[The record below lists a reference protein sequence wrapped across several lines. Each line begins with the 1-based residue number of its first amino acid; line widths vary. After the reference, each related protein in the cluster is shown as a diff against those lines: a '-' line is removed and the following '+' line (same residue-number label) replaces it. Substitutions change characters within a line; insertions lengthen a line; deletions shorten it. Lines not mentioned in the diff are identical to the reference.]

1 MVDVTKKPNYDSLD
15 AKQQKSLEIQLDEMI
30 VSKFRFINYN
40 NPRIK
45 DQLNTETLNH
55 TKNLFDDK
63 VVIIDEAHNFI
74 SRIVNNI
81 GPDYKRIKKR
91 KKDHLL
97 LTCMII

>member
-1 MVDVTKKPNYDSLD
+1 
-15 AKQQKSLEIQLDEMI
+15 MI

-81 GPDYKRIKKR
+81 GPDYKRIKKEER
-91 KKDHLL
+91 PSSINMYDYLMKAENCRIVL
-97 LTCMII
+97 LTGTPIINYPNEIG